1 MKGRRTT
8 AAIATRI
15 AIAVG
20 IFGSCVDPAVQSPG
34 AQPPQPATDQPIV
47 LDEGSAA
54 PPAPA
59 PARAAVP
66 APAPPAQPPA
76 PTTVARRAP
85 DANAGTGNVYSDR
98 FKALWNDIHN
108 P

>member
-34 AQPPQPATDQPIV
+34 AQPPQPATDQPII

-59 PARAAVP
+59 AARPA

-76 PTTVARRAP
+76 PTTVAHRAP
-85 DANAGTGNVYSDR
+85 DAGAGTGNVYSDR
-98 FKALWNDIHN
+98 FKSLW
-108 P
+108 